1 MNSNIYDIDGE
12 LIYNIN
18 NPGSFTVEDAQERVK
33 KYQEKLNK
41 IDEKSHKAGVYKTY
55 IANLQKFILNKYLAN
70 PDMLKQLFNATHDTD
85 KEEIINAL
93 NDVNDD
99 GITAE
104 SNTNEIPEQSPNDNE
119 GDANE
124 ELGDD
129 TPIER
134 TDGNVYEDRPVSQS
148 DLLVGERE
156 EVNMDEYVD
165 YTEA

>member
-41 IDEKSHKAGVYKTY
+41 IDEKSHKAGVYRTY

-70 PDMLKQLFNATHDTD
+70 PDTLKQLFSATHETD
-85 KEEIINAL
+85 KEEINNAL
-93 NDVNDD
+93 NDLNND
-99 GITAE
+99 GITTE
-104 SNTNEIPEQSPNDNE
+104 SSTDEVPEQSPNDNE
-119 GDANE
+119 SDANE
-124 ELGDD
+124 EPGDD
-129 TPIER
+129 TTVER
-134 TDGNVYEDRPVSQS
+134 TISDIPEDRPISQS

-165 YTEA
+165 YVEV